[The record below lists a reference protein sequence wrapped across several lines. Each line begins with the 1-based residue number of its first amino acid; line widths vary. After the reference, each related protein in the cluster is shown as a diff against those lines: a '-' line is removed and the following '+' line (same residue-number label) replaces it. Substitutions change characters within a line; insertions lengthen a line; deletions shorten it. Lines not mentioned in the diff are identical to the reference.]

1 MLAIYRD
8 DLHGRLVVELPGR
21 VFVMGKT
28 PQEIV
33 DRLTSM
39 GATITSVA
47 RQSWM
52 RLATDPKVRRND
64 LGHQVFVDRG
74 AKLTFEREHVSDDAI
89 VEALLEAR
97 NRFGSPLALT
107 GDCAVFNRRMARLA
121 TELGIEI
128 ENPELQDVVVAAAR
142 AQRERKVVSIASRC
156 EPRT

>member
-33 DRLTSM
+33 DRLRLM

-47 RQSWM
+47 RQSWT
-52 RLATDPKVRRND
+52 RLSIDPKIRRNA

-74 AKLTFEREHVSDDAI
+74 AQLTFEREHVSDDAI

-97 NRFGSPLALT
+97 SRFGSPLALT
-107 GDCAVFNRRMARLA
+107 GDCSIFNRRMARLA

-128 ENPELQDVVVAAAR
+128 ENPELQDVVVTTAR
-142 AQRERKVVSIASRC
+142 AQLERKVVSIVSRA
-156 EPRT
+156 EQRT